1 LAKPTLAAACDAT
14 LAGSYL
20 DLRGLG

>member
-20 DLRGLG
+20 DLCGLG